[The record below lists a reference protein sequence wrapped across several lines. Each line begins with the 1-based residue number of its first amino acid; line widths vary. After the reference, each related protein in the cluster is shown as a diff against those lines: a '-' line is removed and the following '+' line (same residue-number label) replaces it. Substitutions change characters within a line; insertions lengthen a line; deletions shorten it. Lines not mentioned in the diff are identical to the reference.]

1 MIEALLHDVLNLR
14 PNEHLEPYERS
25 ISPQNVR
32 EVGSTETF
40 RLVSD
45 SGETTAVIDGW
56 CFDGACYGYVRFDAS
71 GENVVGREVF
81 SLTRGREHTPLRP
94 HF

>member
-1 MIEALLHDVLNLR
+1 MIEALLQDALKLN
-14 PNEHLEPYERS
+14 PSEHLEPYHRTASLEGGKD
-25 ISPQNVR
+25 
-32 EVGSTETF
+32 VGSTETF

-71 GENVVGREVF
+71 GEVVIGREVF
-81 SLTRGREHTPLRP
+81 SLTPGREHQPVRP
-94 HF
+94 QY